1 MIAFRNRFKGPAIT
15 VLLPARHARKTI
27 DYAIKT
33 TCRALD
39 PARDK
44 LLVILEQDDLETRR
58 RVDLYDSSMIRT
70 LLLPGPQ
77 TLSSKL
83 NAGLFEAKTELVGR
97 MDADDVTLPW
107 RFTRQLFMY
116 QKYESIVASTAIVFG
131 WGLRPLPVLPQ
142 PPIHLSASQVRRA
155 LIIENPIVHPSVL
168 APRAALEMVGGYR
181 EVPGEDLDL
190 WLRLA
195 NRGVPI
201 VRDWLPS
208 LLYRYS
214 TNSMSHGVSN
224 DLSQKASDAVE
235 YLRRELIQNELG
247 ETFLGTRLS
256 KSAAIDFLKMKSK
269 WDWKLAIEA
278 WDMGR
283 NK

>member
-1 MIAFRNRFKGPAIT
+1 MTTRNRVKGPAIT
-15 VLLPARHARKTI
+15 VLLPAKHARKTI

-44 LLVILEQDDLETRR
+44 LFVILEQDDLETRK
-58 RVDLYDSSMIRT
+58 RVDLYDSSLIRT
-70 LLLPGPQ
+70 LNLPGPQ

-97 MDADDVTLPW
+97 MDADDITLPW
-107 RFTRQLFMY
+107 RFKRQVFMY

-131 WGLRPLPVLPQ
+131 WSLRPLPLLPQ
-142 PPIHLSASQVRRA
+142 PPIHLSASEVRRA
-155 LIIENPIVHPSVL
+155 LIFENPIVHPSVL
-168 APRAALEMVGGYR
+168 APRSALEMVGGYR

-214 TNSMSHGVSN
+214 PNSMSHGVSN

-235 YLRRELIQNELG
+235 YLRRELVEKELG
-247 ETFLGTRLS
+247 ETFLGPRLS
-256 KSAAIDFLKMKSK
+256 KSAAVDFLKMQDKLN
-269 WDWKLAIEA
+269 WKLAIEA
-278 WDMGR
+278 WDMER